1 MRTKILILLTASLM
15 VGSTH
20 ARSELRTLQDKKEE
34 AKDPKG
40 PTTAAAVQ
48 STGQEPAYKIGP
60 QDVLKIDVWREDQLT
75 RTVPVRPDGMISLP
89 LLNDVQ
95 AAGLTAMQLAS
106 TISEGLKKYIN
117 NPQVTVSVTE
127 INSRR
132 IYVTGEVA
140 KAWAY
145 PSCHKRPFSRRFRAV
160 ACLCASPLL
169 AQQEPKPAAHQYS
182 LLLDTADN
190 QQDTKQ
196 VTQSIQPDNQPLS
209 GVQNPTLGTPE
220 IRHSYWV
227 PGIEYSNTSRSN
239 SLNGGANSG
248 WNTTSFVSTDLS
260 LLGAWRHSTLS
271 ANYSGGG
278 YFSTDS

>member
-48 STGQEPAYKIGP
+48 SSGQEPAYKIGP

-140 KAWAY
+140 KAGAY
-145 PSCHKRPFSRRFRAV
+145 PLLPHMTVLQALSSCGGFTQFARIKNIHVLRT
-160 ACLCASPLL
+160 
-169 AQQEPKPAAHQYS
+169 E
-182 LLLDTADN
+182 N
-190 QQDTKQ
+190 GKQ
-196 VTQSIQPDNQPLS
+196 VKLPFNYKDGVSGKNPEQNIELQPGD
-209 GVQNPTLGTPE
+209 V
-220 IRHSYWV
+220 IVV
-227 PGIEYSNTSRSN
+227 P
-239 SLNGGANSG
+239 
-248 WNTTSFVSTDLS
+248 
-260 LLGAWRHSTLS
+260 
-271 ANYSGGG
+271 
-278 YFSTDS
+278 